1 MNRNILGIAVIVGVL
16 VGVVIGIAVG
26 PWTTAAVSAQTISS
40 RFQLQR
46 TNEFMF
52 IHDTKSNEC
61 YLAIAGGGIM
71 QASC

>member
-1 MNRNILGIAVIVGVL
+1 MIVSVL
-16 VGVVIGIAVG
+16 LGVVLGLAIA
-26 PWTTAAVSAQTISS
+26 PWATAAVSAQTISS
-40 RFQLQR
+40 RFQIQR
-46 TNEFMF
+46 TNDFMF